1 MKPQSESVPSV
12 ELRQRVR
19 AVVPAVVRPAAVRP
33 LLPAGTR
40 SLHLPPAA
48 EIASQSFS
56 SLPVLHHQL
65 SPSLREECN
74 G

>member
-1 MKPQSESVPSV
+1 MRPQSKSVPSV
-12 ELRQRVR
+12 ELRQRVG
-19 AVVPAVVRPAAVRP
+19 AVVRPAAVRP

-40 SLHLPPAA
+40 SLRLPPAA